1 MRKSIILALAAAALT
16 LTSCNDFLDRDPR
29 DTFTEGKSFWS
40 NENAVESYTNRF
52 YTNFV
57 GYSQG
62 GGYGWFYFKSLGDDQ
77 ATSTLDDWTYKTI
90 PNTAANY
97 NDWFTEARRANY
109 VIQNVPSSS
118 LKEASKTK

>member
-16 LTSCNDFLDRDPR
+16 LTSCDDFLDRDPR

-57 GYSQG
+57 GYS
-62 GGYGWFYFKSLGDDQ
+62 
-77 ATSTLDDWTYKTI
+77 
-90 PNTAANY
+90 
-97 NDWFTEARRANY
+97 
-109 VIQNVPSSS
+109 
-118 LKEASKTK
+118 